1 MPQGAVREC
10 GDDEFPGIY
19 VRLDHPS
26 VLDYIYSVTGLQ
38 NGIIKNAASLYQSK
52 LELN

>member
-1 MPQGAVREC
+1 MKYSCMPQGAVQEC

-26 VLDYIYSVTGLQ
+26 VLDFINS
-38 NGIIKNAASLYQSK
+38 IIGPQIGRKKYNSLITT
-52 LELN
+52 

>member
-1 MPQGAVREC
+1 MLQGAVREC
-10 GDDEFPGIY
+10 GDKEFPGIY

-26 VLDYIYSVTGLQ
+26 VLDFIYSVTGLQ
-38 NGIIKNAASLYQSK
+38 NGIIKNAALLNQSK